1 LYRTWPVAAAIA
13 LALVLASCGGG
24 GSSSAGTTG
33 TTTGG
38 MATSPASVG
47 RAAERAGTTARH
59 KAPRHHHRAQVPL
72 STDEPETGVET
83 YETEPPGRLAVGH
96 GLDEAAASPGAGC
109 KARLGDLV
117 DRMDDLR
124 QALLAG
130 LDYSEYVLRVQAIR
144 AAYEAVPIDRLGLD
158 CVAGPAGH
166 AEDAFNQYL
175 RAANLWGECAGTAGC
190 AASSIESRLQH
201 RWKVA
206 SKSLDAAKKPS

>member
-1 LYRTWPVAAAIA
+1 LYRTGPALAAIA

-33 TTTGG
+33 ATTGG
-38 MATSPASVG
+38 ITTSPASGGADV
-47 RAAERAGTTARH
+47 ERAGTTAKH
-59 KAPRHHHRAQVPL
+59 KPPRHRHHGPTTL
-72 STDEPETGVET
+72 TIPEPETGVET
-83 YETEPPGRLAVGH
+83 YETEPTGKLAVGDGAH
-96 GLDEAAASPGAGC
+96 GGAASHGC
-109 KARLGDLV
+109 ETRLGDLV

-130 LDYSEYVLRVQAIR
+130 LDYSEYVLRVQAVR
-144 AAYEAVPIDRLGLD
+144 AAYEAVPIDRLGLA
-158 CVAGPAGH
+158 CVAGPANH

-206 SKSLDAAKKPS
+206 SKSLEAAKQS

>member
-1 LYRTWPVAAAIA
+1 MAAAIV

-33 TTTGG
+33 ATTGG
-38 MATSPASVG
+38 ITTSPASGGADV
-47 RAAERAGTTARH
+47 ERAGTTAKH
-59 KAPRHHHRAQVPL
+59 KPPRHRAPTPL
-72 STDEPETGVET
+72 TTQEPETGVET
-83 YETEPPGRLAVGH
+83 YETEPTGQLTVGRSAHEG
-96 GLDEAAASPGAGC
+96 AASPGGGC
-109 KARLGDLV
+109 QARLGDLV

-130 LDYSEYVLRVQAIR
+130 LDYSEYVLRVQAVR
-144 AAYEAVPIDRLGLD
+144 AAYEAVPIDRLGLA
-158 CVAGPAGH
+158 CVAGPADH
-166 AEDAFNQYL
+166 AEAAFNQYL

-206 SKSLDAAKKPS
+206 SKSLDAAKRS

>member
-1 LYRTWPVAAAIA
+1 LYRTGPVLAAIA

-24 GSSSAGTTG
+24 GSSSSGTSG
-33 TTTGG
+33 ATTGG
-38 MATSPASVG
+38 ITTSPASGGADV
-47 RAAERAGTTARH
+47 ERAGTTAKH
-59 KAPRHHHRAQVPL
+59 KPPRHRALTPL
-72 STDEPETGVET
+72 KTQEPETGVET
-83 YETEPPGRLAVGH
+83 YETEPTGQL
-96 GLDEAAASPGAGC
+96 AASPGAHGGAASGGNGC
-109 KARLGDLV
+109 QARLGDLV

-130 LDYSEYVLRVQAIR
+130 LDYSEYVLRVQAVR
-144 AAYEAVPIDRLGLD
+144 AAYEAVPIDRLGLA
-158 CVAGPAGH
+158 CVAGPANH

-206 SKSLDAAKKPS
+206 SKSLEAAKQS

>member
-1 LYRTWPVAAAIA
+1 LYRTGPVLAAIV

-24 GSSSAGTTG
+24 SSSSGTTG
-33 TTTGG
+33 ATTGG
-38 MATSPASVG
+38 IATSPTSGGADV
-47 RAAERAGTTARH
+47 ERAGTTAKH
-59 KAPRHHHRAQVPL
+59 KAARHRHRGQVEGPQEF
-72 STDEPETGVET
+72 DPPPGD
-83 YETEPPGRLAVGH
+83 YETEATAKLATSAKSG
-96 GLDEAAASPGAGC
+96 SGC

-130 LDYSEYVLRVQAIR
+130 LDYSEYVLRVQAVR
-144 AAYEAVPIDRLGLD
+144 AAYEAVPIDRLGLA
-158 CVAGPAGH
+158 CVAGPANH

-206 SKSLDAAKKPS
+206 SKSLDAAKKPT

>member
-1 LYRTWPVAAAIA
+1 MAAAIA

-24 GSSSAGTTG
+24 GSSSGGTAG

-38 MATSPASVG
+38 VRTSPASG
-47 RAAERAGTTARH
+47 GAAVERAGTTAKH
-59 KAPRHHHRAQVPL
+59 KAPRHHHRAPIPL
-72 STDEPETGVET
+72 STEEPETGVDT
-83 YETEPPGRLAVGH
+83 YETEPTGQLAVGP
-96 GLDEAAASPGAGC
+96 GADKSGASPGSGC

-158 CVAGPAGH
+158 CVAGPAGS

-175 RAANLWGECAGTAGC
+175 RAANTWGDCAGTAGC
-190 AASSIESRLQH
+190 AASEIEGKLQR
-201 RWKVA
+201 RWRIA
-206 SKSLDAAKKPS
+206 SHNLEEAKQN

>member
-1 LYRTWPVAAAIA
+1 LYRTGPVLAAIA

-33 TTTGG
+33 ATTSGIT
-38 MATSPASVG
+38 TSPASGGADV
-47 RAAERAGTTARH
+47 ERAGTTAKH
-59 KAPRHHHRAQVPL
+59 KPPRHRHH
-72 STDEPETGVET
+72 VEQPQ
-83 YETEPPGRLAVGH
+83 EFEPPPGDYEAESTGQLAAGPGAH
-96 GLDEAAASPGAGC
+96 GGAASAGGGC
-109 KARLGDLV
+109 QARLGDLV

-124 QALLAG
+124 QALSAG
-130 LDYSEYVLRVQAIR
+130 LDYSEYVLRVQAVR
-144 AAYEAVPIDRLGLD
+144 AAYEAVPIDRLGLA
-158 CVAGPAGH
+158 CVAGAANH

-206 SKSLDAAKKPS
+206 SKSLEAAKRS

>member
-1 LYRTWPVAAAIA
+1 LYRTGPVAAAIA

-24 GSSSAGTTG
+24 GSSSAGTSG
-33 TTTGG
+33 ATTGG
-38 MATSPASVG
+38 ITTSPASGGADV
-47 RAAERAGTTARH
+47 ERAGTTAKH
-59 KAPRHHHRAQVPL
+59 KPPRHRHHGPTTL
-72 STDEPETGVET
+72 TIPEPETGVET
-83 YETEPPGRLAVGH
+83 YETEPTGKLAVGD
-96 GLDEAAASPGAGC
+96 GSPEGAASRGC
-109 KARLGDLV
+109 QARLGDLV

-130 LDYSEYVLRVQAIR
+130 LDYSEYVLRVQAVR
-144 AAYEAVPIDRLGLD
+144 AAYEAVPIDRLGLA
-158 CVAGPAGH
+158 CVAGPADH

-206 SKSLDAAKKPS
+206 SKSLDAAKRS

>member
-1 LYRTWPVAAAIA
+1 LYRTGPVAAAIFVA
-13 LALVLASCGGG
+13 LALASCGGG

-33 TTTGG
+33 ATTGG
-38 MATSPASVG
+38 ITTSPASGGADV
-47 RAAERAGTTARH
+47 ERAGTTAKH
-59 KAPRHHHRAQVPL
+59 KPPRHRHH
-72 STDEPETGVET
+72 VEQPQ
-83 YETEPPGRLAVGH
+83 EFEPPPGDYEAEPTAKLAT
-96 GLDEAAASPGAGC
+96 AAKPGGGC
-109 KARLGDLV
+109 EARLGDLV

-130 LDYSEYVLRVQAIR
+130 LDYSEYVLRVQAVR
-144 AAYEAVPIDRLGLD
+144 AAYEAVPIDRLGLA
-158 CVAGPAGH
+158 CVAGPADH

-206 SKSLDAAKKPS
+206 SKSLDAAKRS

>member
-1 LYRTWPVAAAIA
+1 LYRTGAVAAAIG
-13 LALVLASCGGG
+13 LVLVLASCGGG
-24 GSSSAGTTG
+24 GSSSGAGAGGAGTEA

-38 MATSPASVG
+38 ITTSPASGGADV
-47 RAAERAGTTARH
+47 ERAGTTAKHKPARH
-59 KAPRHHHRAQVPL
+59 RHHAQVEQP
-72 STDEPETGVET
+72 PETSSEIT
-83 YETEPPGRLAVGH
+83 YGETEPPAPRLRVAK
-96 GLDEAAASPGAGC
+96 AAGC

-130 LDYSEYVLRVQAIR
+130 LDYSEYVLRVQAVR
-144 AAYEAVPIDRLGLD
+144 AAYEAVPIDRLGLA
-158 CVAGPAGH
+158 CVAGPADN
-166 AEDAFNQYL
+166 AEAAFNQYL

-206 SKSLDAAKKPS
+206 SKSLEAAKQS

>member
-1 LYRTWPVAAAIA
+1 MLAAIA

-33 TTTGG
+33 TKRPRPAEAKLSS
-38 MATSPASVG
+38 ATPGSL
-47 RAAERAGTTARH
+47 AERAGTTAKH
-59 KAPRHHHRAQVPL
+59 KGAAGTSPPAEPHRAAKPDDG
-72 STDEPETGVET
+72 SPTSNGITYGGEETPTFKAKG
-83 YETEPPGRLAVGH
+83 G
-96 GLDEAAASPGAGC
+96 GC
-109 KARLGDLV
+109 QARLGDLV

-130 LDYSEYVLRVQAIR
+130 LDYSEYVLRVQAVR
-144 AAYEAVPIDRLGLD
+144 AAYEAVPVDRLGLA
-158 CVAGPAGH
+158 CVAGPADH

-190 AASSIESRLQH
+190 AASSIEARLQH

-206 SKSLDAAKKPS
+206 SKSLDAAKQS

>member
-1 LYRTWPVAAAIA
+1 LYRTGAVAAAISVA
-13 LALVLASCGGG
+13 LALASCGGG
-24 GSSSAGTTG
+24 GSSSGAGTKEAGTNS

-38 MATSPASVG
+38 T
-47 RAAERAGTTARH
+47 
-59 KAPRHHHRAQVPL
+59 
-72 STDEPETGVET
+72 
-83 YETEPPGRLAVGH
+83 
-96 GLDEAAASPGAGC
+96 AASPGSVGRDVERAWTTAKRKG
-109 KARLGDLV
+109 ARHPHPHPHLGHQPQTSSEITYFPNQVPTLEVTESAAHCEAKIGDLV

-130 LDYSEYVLRVQAIR
+130 LDYSEYVLRVQAVR
-144 AAYEAVPIDRLGLD
+144 AAYEAVPIDRLGLA
-158 CVAGPAGH
+158 CVAGPANH

-206 SKSLDAAKKPS
+206 SKSLEAAKRS

>member
-1 LYRTWPVAAAIA
+1 LYRTWPVVAAVA

-24 GSSSAGTTG
+24 GSSSAGTAA

-38 MATSPASVG
+38 VVTSPASG
-47 RAAERAGTTARH
+47 AAAAELAGTTSKHKAARH
-59 KAPRHHHRAQVPL
+59 RHRDQVEGPQ
-72 STDEPETGVET
+72 EFIP
-83 YETEPPGRLAVGH
+83 PPGDYQAEATSKLAVGH
-96 GLDEAAASPGAGC
+96 SNGGC
-109 KARLGDLV
+109 KARIGDLI

-130 LDYSEYVLRVQAIR
+130 LDYSEYVLRVQAVR
-144 AAYEAVPIDRLGLD
+144 AAYEAVPIDRLGLA
-158 CVAGPAGH
+158 CVAGPASH

-206 SKSLDAAKKPS
+206 SKRLDAAKKPS

>member
-13 LALVLASCGGG
+13 VALVLASCGGG
-24 GSSSAGTTG
+24 STSSGTTG
-33 TTTGG
+33 ATTGG
-38 MATSPASVG
+38 ITTSPASG
-47 RAAERAGTTARH
+47 GAAVERAGTTAKH
-59 KAPRHHHRAQVPL
+59 KAPRHHHRAPIPL

-83 YETEPPGRLAVGH
+83 YETEPTGQLAVGP
-96 GLDEAAASPGAGC
+96 GADKGAASPGSGC

-144 AAYEAVPIDRLGLD
+144 AAYEAVPVDRLGLA

-190 AASSIESRLQH
+190 AASSIEPRLQH
-201 RWKVA
+201 RWKIA
-206 SKSLDAAKKPS
+206 SKSLDAAKRS

>member
-1 LYRTWPVAAAIA
+1 LYRTGPLLAAIA

-24 GSSSAGTTG
+24 SSSAGTGG
-33 TTTGG
+33 TTTG
-38 MATSPASVG
+38 AVTTSPASGGADV
-47 RAAERAGTTARH
+47 ERAGTTAKH
-59 KAPRHHHRAQVPL
+59 KAPRHRHQSQVEQPQ
-72 STDEPETGVET
+72 ETSSEIT
-83 YETEPPGRLAVGH
+83 YGG
-96 GLDEAAASPGAGC
+96 DEAPPRLHVAKAAGC
-109 KARLGDLV
+109 QARLGDLV

-130 LDYSEYVLRVQAIR
+130 LDYSEYVLRVQAVR
-144 AAYEAVPIDRLGLD
+144 AAYEAVPIDRLGLA
-158 CVAGPAGH
+158 CVAGPANH

-206 SKSLDAAKKPS
+206 SKSLEAAKQS

>member
-1 LYRTWPVAAAIA
+1 LYRTGPVLAAIA

-33 TTTGG
+33 TKATTTSGG
-38 MATSPASVG
+38 KLSSVPPG
-47 RAAERAGTTARH
+47 SLAERAGTTAKH
-59 KAPRHHHRAQVPL
+59 KGAAGTSPPAEPHRAPKPDDG
-72 STDEPETGVET
+72 SPTSNEIT
-83 YETEPPGRLAVGH
+83 YGGNEVQTFV
-96 GLDEAAASPGAGC
+96 SKPGAAC
-109 KARLGDLV
+109 KAKIGDLV

-130 LDYSEYVLRVQAIR
+130 LDYSEYVLRVQAVR
-144 AAYEAVPIDRLGLD
+144 AAYEAVPVDRLGLA
-158 CVAGPAGH
+158 CVAGPAND

-206 SKSLDAAKKPS
+206 SESLDAAKRS

>member
-1 LYRTWPVAAAIA
+1 LYRTGAVVAAIFVA
-13 LALVLASCGGG
+13 LALASCGGGG
-24 GSSSAGTTG
+24 GSSSAGTDA

-38 MATSPASVG
+38 ITTSPASGGADV
-47 RAAERAGTTARH
+47 ERAGTTVKH
-59 KAPRHHHRAQVPL
+59 KPARHHHHQAQVEQP
-72 STDEPETGVET
+72 PETSSEISYGEI
-83 YETEPPGRLAVGH
+83 EPPVAPVRVAK
-96 GLDEAAASPGAGC
+96 AAGC

-130 LDYSEYVLRVQAIR
+130 LDYSEYVLRVQAVR
-144 AAYEAVPIDRLGLD
+144 AAYEAVPIDRLGLA
-158 CVAGPAGH
+158 CVAGPAND

-206 SKSLDAAKKPS
+206 SKSLDAAKRS

>member
-1 LYRTWPVAAAIA
+1 MLAAIG

-24 GSSSAGTTG
+24 TSPAGTEAS
-33 TTTGG
+33 TTGG
-38 MATSPASVG
+38 ITTSPAS
-47 RAAERAGTTARH
+47 RAAAVERAGTTDKRKGVH
-59 KAPRHHHRAQVPL
+59 PRHRDPVEQPPQT
-72 STDEPETGVET
+72 SSEITYGGGTGVPTIE
-83 YETEPPGRLAVGH
+83 VFK
-96 GLDEAAASPGAGC
+96 SGAHC
-109 KARLGDLV
+109 KAKIGDLV

-130 LDYSEYVLRVQAIR
+130 LDYSEYVLRVQAVR
-144 AAYEAVPIDRLGLD
+144 AAYEAVPVDRLPLA

-201 RWKVA
+201 RWRIA
-206 SKSLDAAKKPS
+206 SKSLDAAKRS